1 EMETAAVV
9 GRTTRTPA
17 PIWPEL
23 TSGEPGRSSAA
34 GLSQPP
40 RRWYTV
46 RGQLWLA
53 PRGDARGNS
62 TGLGSGRVASAGQ
75 RRAPLLPGRGGQAR
89 LPGDGAVRG
98 GPRLRRPWQRD
109 LTHDRAPGALTHRQL

>member
-1 EMETAAVV
+1 MARIDYAQLAQVV
-9 GRTTRTPA
+9 QG
-17 PIWPEL
+17 
-23 TSGEPGRSSAA
+23 
-34 GLSQPP
+34 GLSQAC

-46 RGQLWLA
+46 RGKNCLA
-53 PRGDARGNS
+53 PRRDASGKS
-62 TGLGSGRVASAGQ
+62 TGLGSGRGASARQ

-109 LTHDRAPGALTHRQL
+109 LTDDGAPDALTRTV